1 MEGDKIL
8 KKRTATSKI
17 AKEESF
23 PFKTISLDRKGSDI
37 ERKKSKKT
45 GENALIKSKENRIN
59 DNQLNIKKNV
69 TETKKVTK
77 DTLKS
82 NTMAAP
88 LPKPLKK
95 TSKPLVSQQVAT
107 QENSLNLKNE
117 ETFEERAKK
126 VTNNGD
132 RSFDFTEDDKI
143 AFSSLM

>member
-1 MEGDKIL
+1 M
-8 KKRTATSKI
+8 
-17 AKEESF
+17 
-23 PFKTISLDRKGSDI
+23 DRKGSDI
-37 ERKKSKKT
+37 ERKKSKKS

-69 TETKKVTK
+69 TETTKVTR

-82 NTMAAP
+82 NKMAAP

-95 TSKPLVSQQVAT
+95 TSKPLISEQVTT

-143 AFSSLM
+143 AFNSLMQANKRPKFEKR

>member
-1 MEGDKIL
+1 M
-8 KKRTATSKI
+8 
-17 AKEESF
+17 
-23 PFKTISLDRKGSDI
+23 DRKGSDI
-37 ERKKSKKT
+37 ERKKSKKI

-69 TETKKVTK
+69 TETKKVAK

-95 TSKPLVSQQVAT
+95 TSKPLISQQVAT

-143 AFSSLM
+143 AFGSLM